1 MTCPFC
7 GVDTD
12 APHESQEACIGALNG
27 EIQRVRALLERLR
40 PPADSSSG
48 AALDGAGPTPTS
60 FLVNVLPAPV
70 AL

>member
-27 EIQRVRALLERLR
+27 EIQRMRALLERLR

-48 AALDGAGPTPTS
+48 T
-60 FLVNVLPAPV
+60 VLEEPV
-70 AL
+70 PPPHRSS

>member
-27 EIQRVRALLERLR
+27 EIQRMRALLERLR

-48 AALDGAGPTPTS
+48 TALEE
-60 FLVNVLPAPV
+60 PV
-70 AL
+70 PPPHRSS